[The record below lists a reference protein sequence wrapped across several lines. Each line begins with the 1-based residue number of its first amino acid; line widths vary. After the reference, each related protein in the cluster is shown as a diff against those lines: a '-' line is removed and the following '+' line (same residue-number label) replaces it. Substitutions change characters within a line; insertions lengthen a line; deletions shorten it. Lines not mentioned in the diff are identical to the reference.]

1 VVWIWTSKLDFIEY
15 DLVVRGKDYTTYME
29 GGGNEHK
36 GQKLG

>member
-1 VVWIWTSKLDFIEY
+1 MIWIWTSKLDFIEY
-15 DLVVRGKDYTTYME
+15 DLVRGKDYTTYME